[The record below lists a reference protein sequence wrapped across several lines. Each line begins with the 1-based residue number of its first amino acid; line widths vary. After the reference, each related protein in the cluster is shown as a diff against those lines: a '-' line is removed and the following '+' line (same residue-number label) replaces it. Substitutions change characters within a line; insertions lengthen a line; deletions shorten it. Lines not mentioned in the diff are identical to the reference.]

1 RNAPH
6 FNDTLPEEL
15 PQFLEQIEWMMEMDK
30 TPVGEKNEFL
40 VRYTARE
47 TGSQWRALDSY
58 SKSYQEFRKE
68 VIQNYPR
75 AWESSRGSVRTLY
88 RILESYLDGTIKVS
102 DQDNL
107 FRLIRALNVQV
118 QKLLV
123 PPA

>member
-1 RNAPH
+1 APH

-15 PQFLEQIEWMMEMDK
+15 PQFLEQIERMMEMDK

-47 TGSQWRALDSY
+47 TGSQWRTLDSY

-88 RILESYLDGTIKVS
+88 HILESYLDGTIKVS

-118 QKLLV
+118 QKLLI